1 MRGETVPEADP
12 DDVRELLNYRQAFEF
27 VSDYLDS
34 GLPITEGL
42 IREIHQRLVA
52 GGRVDQSPDVPD
64 WARSNVLNLRQT
76 RDRACDTTCGP
87 PTDWG
92 EFVQVHGDRDV
103 FQGRIDE
110 LPDINI
116 HSILPLPDARSQQS
130 HQAARLGETPLRRQK
145 TGPSRGE
152 RTRSGNC
159 LLEPGRRK
167 HAAHAPLVSSVMVAE
182 LPLARLLFD
191 LTPPHRS
198 VSSLRGAA
206 RDCTVFTGA
215 LKRFRG
221 FS

>member
-52 GGRVDQSPDVPD
+52 GGRGDQSPDVPD

-92 EFVQVHGDRDV
+92 EFVQAHDDRDV

-116 HSILPLPDARSQQS
+116 HSI
-130 HQAARLGETPLRRQK
+130 
-145 TGPSRGE
+145 
-152 RTRSGNC
+152 
-159 LLEPGRRK
+159 
-167 HAAHAPLVSSVMVAE
+167 
-182 LPLARLLFD
+182 
-191 LTPPHRS
+191 
-198 VSSLRGAA
+198 
-206 RDCTVFTGA
+206 
-215 LKRFRG
+215 
-221 FS
+221 

>member
-52 GGRVDQSPDVPD
+52 GGRGDQSPDVPD

-116 HSILPLPDARSQQS
+116 NSI
-130 HQAARLGETPLRRQK
+130 
-145 TGPSRGE
+145 
-152 RTRSGNC
+152 
-159 LLEPGRRK
+159 
-167 HAAHAPLVSSVMVAE
+167 
-182 LPLARLLFD
+182 
-191 LTPPHRS
+191 
-198 VSSLRGAA
+198 
-206 RDCTVFTGA
+206 
-215 LKRFRG
+215 
-221 FS
+221 